1 MRPAF
6 THPAYCL
13 GIVGVVAML
22 AAAATSVTAA
32 ERTGADLDQIAAI
45 QANIQT
51 LSARFVQ
58 RRSLELFAEELVSRG
73 GFYFKRPD
81 RFRWDVDEP
90 FRTSM
95 VVAAGTIVTRD
106 ADGTQAHAI
115 PLPVSATE
123 IAGLLTGSVAV
134 LRGLFDV
141 HVLTPAGGGERLEL
155 QPLQPTLARTVRA
168 VTLDLAPREKYVRRI
183 VLQEASGDRIEIT
196 FDDVQINGAL
206 SDALFA
212 LEPDEARR

>member
-1 MRPAF
+1 MRRTARRPARS
-6 THPAYCL
+6 P
-13 GIVGVVAML
+13 GVAGVIAL
-22 AAAATSVTAA
+22 AFWALAVTAA
-32 ERTGADLDQIAAI
+32 ERTGADLDEIAAI
-45 QANIQT
+45 QGNIET

-81 RFRWDVDEP
+81 RFRWDVEEP

-95 VVAAGTIVTRD
+95 VVAAGKIVTRD

-123 IAGLLTGSVAV
+123 ITGLLTGSIDA
-134 LRGLFDV
+134 LRALFDV
-141 HVLTPAGGGERLEL
+141 HVLPAAGGGERLEL
-155 QPLQPTLARTVRA
+155 RPLQPTLARIVRT
-168 VTLDLAPREKYVRRI
+168 VTLDLAPREKYVRRM
-183 VLQEASGDRIEIT
+183 LLHEASGDRIEIT
-196 FDDVQINGAL
+196 FDDVRINAPL